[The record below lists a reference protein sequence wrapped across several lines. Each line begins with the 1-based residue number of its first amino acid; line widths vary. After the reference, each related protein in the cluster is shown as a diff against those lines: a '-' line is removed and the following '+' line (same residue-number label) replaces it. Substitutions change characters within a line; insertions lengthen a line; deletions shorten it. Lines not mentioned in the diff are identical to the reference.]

1 MSGIVLAV
9 IRLPDPVAS
18 AGESLSENKHLL
30 GAQCSAGRI
39 VGGGGEVLFFP
50 TTCEFKVRGR
60 RELSLAIQVRQLSR
74 QCILHRLRYWK
85 ARENGIF

>member
-39 VGGGGEVLFFP
+39 VGGGGEVPSSPLPVNLRSGVAASFP
-50 TTCEFKVRGR
+50 
-60 RELSLAIQVRQLSR
+60 LLSR
-74 QCILHRLRYWK
+74 C
-85 ARENGIF
+85 ANCPGSVFCTV